1 MATLKVRV
9 RAASGGPTMRVQVP
23 WPFTVQALKDVI
35 SPLIMRPTSS
45 FCLSLNKKAAIDEGP
60 GTTSLSD
67 LGVINGDL
75 LFYISREGGDSSSS
89 AAPPPQPAADVP
101 DTVVPMHVSNTPTTS
116 VEPTLAAPADQEVKN
131 VDSAV
136 QFSGDDAMEV
146 EIEEKGGL
154 QFPVEIAK
162 HHVSI
167 PDLLQRVLSVEYGN
181 VKERQELLVLAVH
194 AVMLETGFVLSG
206 EVSSSQ
212 GSYVLPTGWSG
223 KGGQVNLTYTLPE
236 IKRESKDGGSRTFV
250 GDMVL
255 RSQIVGNVLV
265 VYGVTTSGR
274 GYEVHRVSL
283 PESTPSA
290 SQAHNVTEQHATNEN
305 GISMFHSVFE
315 LWKEV
320 KDKLSLPLLMC
331 LCERAGLPPP
341 ASLLIIPTE
350 LKVKVLELLPAIALA
365 RIGCVCSELKFL
377 AGNNDL
383 WKIRFKE
390 EFGGAVFD
398 RTYLIGFQSWK
409 NAFAREWSH
418 RRRQEQERREADR
431 HMRVPAFGVRI
442 RPRPYVLHFPGVI
455 GGDYDIYPGMGGGVG
470 GGFRPRG
477 WDATL

>member
-45 FCLSLNKKAAIDEGP
+45 FCLSLNKKAAIGEGP

-67 LGVINGDL
+67 FGVINGDL

-89 AAPPPQPAADVP
+89 AAPPQPAADVLFAHLNKEVATELASTSAAP
-101 DTVVPMHVSNTPTTS
+101 STSHSLSTGKTVEDHGFKGDSTSREGEGFTSMKHEEDSSMSLISNSTNLQQKSNAPASLEEGTCSSQNQGTVVPMHVSNTTTTS
-116 VEPTLAAPADQEVKN
+116 VEPTLAAPAGQEVKN
-131 VDSAV
+131 VDSTV

-146 EIEEKGGL
+146 EIKQKGGL

-181 VKERQELLVLAVH
+181 VKEPQELLVLAVH

-236 IKRESKDGGSRTFV
+236 IKRESKDAGSHTFV

-283 PESTPSA
+283 PVSSFLNEESVLNGTGSA
-290 SQAHNVTEQHATNEN
+290 GNAPLMVHNL
-305 GISMFHSVFE
+305 IF
-315 LWKEV
+315 
-320 KDKLSLPLLMC
+320 C
-331 LCERAGLPPP
+331 LCQMIRLLDSYIDLCSSVCYGLQLFIFSQVQGILMLIVPVFFAINTGTTPVMTN
-341 ASLLIIPTE
+341 AS
-350 LKVKVLELLPAIALA
+350 V
-365 RIGCVCSELKFL
+365 
-377 AGNNDL
+377 
-383 WKIRFKE
+383 W
-390 EFGGAVFD
+390 
-398 RTYLIGFQSWK
+398 
-409 NAFAREWSH
+409 
-418 RRRQEQERREADR
+418 
-431 HMRVPAFGVRI
+431 
-442 RPRPYVLHFPGVI
+442 
-455 GGDYDIYPGMGGGVG
+455 
-470 GGFRPRG
+470 
-477 WDATL
+477 

>member
-101 DTVVPMHVSNTPTTS
+101 
-116 VEPTLAAPADQEVKN
+116 EVKN

-146 EIEEKGGL
+146 EIKEKGGL

-236 IKRESKDGGSRTFV
+236 IKRESKDAGSRTFV

-290 SQAHNVTEQHATNEN
+290 SQAHSVTEQHATNEN

-398 RTYLIGFQSWK
+398 RTFVIGFQRWK